1 MKHCLTSVTLA
12 TYSNLYTNAN
22 IVYHLHTRKTS
33 PILFGYF
40 YKVTVSTR
48 SQSSRLEVAFDNYCR
63 KQHRSYPNYF
73 YTFSGVVLF
82 WNTDIVWLQ
91 EWKDRLV
98 FYLRKRNLILSKK
111 NYTNNSRCKGT
122 GAVKEKEKDRICGRF
137 LSRNMHMGDHRPAC
151 CYHGS
156 MDTMYSQ
163 PRYISPY

>member
-1 MKHCLTSVTLA
+1 LTSVTLA

-73 YTFSGVVLF
+73 YTFGVVLF
-82 WNTDIVWLQ
+82 WIFGTQILCGCKNGRTD
-91 EWKDRLV
+91 
-98 FYLRKRNLILSKK
+98 LRFI
-111 NYTNNSRCKGT
+111 Y
-122 GAVKEKEKDRICGRF
+122 EKDI
-137 LSRNMHMGDHRPAC
+137 
-151 CYHGS
+151 
-156 MDTMYSQ
+156 
-163 PRYISPY
+163 